1 LTSTPTQI
9 RSRYSHRRT
18 NFTQW
23 REALEK
29 AGLAIAHFGSYR
41 GFLKIRSRF
50 SGHPAEQVLKLMEDL
65 EDHDDVQ
72 GVAANFDISDEEMA
86 HFSAA

>member
-1 LTSTPTQI
+1 MTSTATQTL
-9 RSRYSHRRT
+9 SRCSHRRT
-18 NFTQW
+18 NFT
-23 REALEK
+23 RSAKLSK
-29 AGLAIAHFGSYR
+29 ARLAIAHSEVTR
-41 GFLKIRSRF
+41 IPENTVAV